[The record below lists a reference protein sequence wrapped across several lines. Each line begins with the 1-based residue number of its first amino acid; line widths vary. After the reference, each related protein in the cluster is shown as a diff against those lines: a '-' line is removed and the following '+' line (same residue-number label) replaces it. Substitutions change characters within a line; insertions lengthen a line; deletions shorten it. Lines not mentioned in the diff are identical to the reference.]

1 MIDVQHVNPSGSDQ
15 RERALRGD
23 SLNDRCLDVRLCHCE
38 AARARIVDIA
48 ATQIARPEIVES
60 AVLDKDGDGSII
72 LVGYRNAPSTD
83 DLAVDSNERQCGVV
97 AQEDLAPYCG
107 HDRCTPCR
115 AGRS

>member
-1 MIDVQHVNPSGSDQ
+1 MK
-15 RERALRGD
+15 AM
-23 SLNDRCLDVRLCHCE
+23 
-38 AARARIVDIA
+38 IA

-83 DLAVDSNERQCGVV
+83 DLAVDRNERQCGIV

-115 AGRS
+115 AGRSCIPLRHAARAVRRPVVIVLDANVVAGIDHFIHSANMVAMLV